1 MVTKRPKALDDG
13 FSGLPV
19 ADAREHLFL
28 ECLET
33 AVEKVFL
40 GGEVVEHGRLGD
52 LRLTGDLG
60 HRNGVESPLGE
71 QPPRGVGDQLSGALL
86 LALSETQLGGHA
98 AIVAGT
104 LDTPYS

>member
-1 MVTKRPKALDDG
+1 MVTKLPKRADDG

-19 ADAREHLFL
+19 ADAREHLLL

-60 HRNGVESPLGE
+60 HRNRVEAPLGE
-71 QPPRGVGDQLSGALL
+71 QPTRRVGDQLPGALL
-86 LALSETQLGGHA
+86 LALPET
-98 AIVAGT
+98 
-104 LDTPYS
+104 